1 MPGMPFHLEKGH
13 ALMALES
20 LLNDPAHRAVL
31 ATAFEGLRDGTPLG
45 QVFAE
50 IAAKAPLLD
59 AYGGMN
65 QPVNDAGGLG
75 AFVSGA
81 WFGQPSSTGS
91 APNSYWLDS
100 SGRVDEVVRETLLFA
115 IEMAGPADRKNPLP
129 PNPCARRI
137 ELFWHCGQ
145 RWFEAWLT
153 WEDASSPIR
162 VLFATPPHTAGEVL
176 SSVSSAPAGQVTNV
190 KAATADPDR
199 DMVLVTEAE
208 HTERRFPTLTFWPTE
223 QFLIPLPSV
232 GITWD
237 GNGEVGAWSI
247 HADSGGVRPPT
258 TFQ

>member
-13 ALMALES
+13 GLMAVES

-31 ATAFEGLRDGTPLG
+31 ATAFEGLRGGTPLG
-45 QVFAE
+45 QVFTDV
-50 IAAKAPLLD
+50 AAKAPLLD
-59 AYGGMN
+59 AYGGAN
-65 QPVNDAGGLG
+65 QPVNAAGGLG

-81 WFGQPSSTGS
+81 WFGQPSSSGNS
-91 APNSYWLDS
+91 PNSYWLDYT
-100 SGRVDEVVRETLLFA
+100 GRVDEVVRETLLFA
-115 IEMAGPADRKNPLP
+115 IEMAGPADRKKRLP
-129 PNPCARRI
+129 KHPSTRRI

-145 RWFEAWLT
+145 RWFESWLT

-176 SSVSSAPAGQVTNV
+176 SSVSSAPPGQATKV
-190 KAATADPDR
+190 KAAQADPIR

-208 HTERRFPTLTFWPTE
+208 HTERRLPTLTFGPTE
-223 QFLIPLPSV
+223 QSNIPLPSV
-232 GITWD
+232 GITWE
-237 GNGEVGAWSI
+237 GKGKVGAWSI